1 MARET
6 PDRGREPSDRS
17 IDRRTLLKGMAALGA
32 GAGLA
37 ACGFRPGS
45 GHGFGNGH
53 GQGPPWGRVLR
64 PGDRPFPRVPE
75 GTDMLPEI
83 EHVVVLMMENHSYDS
98 YFGALRRADGF
109 RFAPDGKP
117 RNANPDGNGNLVRSF
132 HMPSTCQ
139 LHALP
144 GQDWNRSHTSWD
156 GGRNDGFVKASTAV
170 AMGYW
175 DQTDLPFYYG
185 LANTFPIA
193 DRWFGSV
200 LAQTYPN
207 RRFLMAG
214 TASGNVSTSDA
225 SLTGYIPANGTIFDR
240 FQSHGISWR
249 NYFTDLPS
257 AAIIIKTL
265 TDHPAN
271 FSPIGQF
278 YTDAAAGNLPFFSLV
293 DPNFET
299 ESEENPQDVRR
310 GEQMAAKVINAVMH
324 SPNWA
329 KTVLIWTYDEH
340 GGYYD
345 HVPPPP
351 AVRPDDIPPDI
362 DVPPDLPG
370 LYDRLSFRVP
380 AAIVSPYSRR
390 NYVSHVTH
398 DHTSVL
404 KFIETKWNLGALTY
418 RDANADNLL
427 DSLDLRGRPAFLRPP
442 TLPRPALDLGPDAC
456 TPGNPGGPIPPP
468 DAVVPIGHNPWLITR
483 S

>member
-1 MARET
+1 VTRET
-6 PDRGREPSDRS
+6 SDHNQDPFDRR
-17 IDRRTLLKGMAALGA
+17 IDRRSLLKGVAALGA

-37 ACGFRPGS
+37 ACGFRPGP
-45 GHGFGNGH
+45 GWGNGH
-53 GQGPPWGRVLR
+53 GHGPPWGRVLP
-64 PGDRPFPRVPE
+64 PGSRPFPRVPE

-98 YFGALRRADGF
+98 YFGARRRADGF
-109 RFAPDGKP
+109 KFAPDGRP
-117 RNANPDGNGNLVRSF
+117 RNANPDGNGNLVRAF

-139 LHALP
+139 LHAVP
-144 GQDWNRSHTSWD
+144 GQDWNRSHRSWD
-156 GGRNDGFVKASTAV
+156 GGRNDGFVQASTAV
-170 AMGYW
+170 SMGYW
-175 DQTDLPFYYG
+175 DQTDIPFYYA
-185 LANTFPIA
+185 LANTFPLA

-214 TASGNVSTSDA
+214 TASGNVSTAAS
-225 SLTGYIPANGTIFDR
+225 SLTAYPPPNGTIFDR
-240 FQSHGISWR
+240 FQAHGISWR

-257 AAIIIKTL
+257 VAIIFKTL
-265 TDHPAN
+265 QDYPAN
-271 FSPIGQF
+271 VSPISQF
-278 YTDAAAGNLPFFSLV
+278 YSDAAAGTLPFFSLV

-299 ESEENPQDVRR
+299 ESEENPQDLRR
-310 GEQMAAKVINAVMH
+310 GEQVAAKVINAVTH

-329 KTVLIWTYDEH
+329 KTLLIWTYDEH

-345 HVPPPP
+345 HVPPPA

-370 LYDRLSFRVP
+370 MYDRLSFRVP
-380 AAIVSPYSRR
+380 AVMVSPYAKR

-404 KFIETKWNLGALTY
+404 KLVETKWNLGALTY

-427 DSLDLRGRPAFLRPP
+427 DSLNLRARPAFLEPP
-442 TLPRPALDLGPDAC
+442 VLPPPALDVAPDTC
-456 TPGNPGGPIPPP
+456 TPGDPGGPIPPP
-468 DAVVPIGHNPWLITR
+468 DAVVPVGTNPWLITH